1 MNRPCCALFLLLS
14 FVLLAQQNPARAQV
28 ENKTRPPSSGQDP
41 AFSEVQRLLD
51 LGRLD
56 EALKAI
62 GPLTQQHPEPRGLDR
77 IRGEI
82 FYLQLNLE
90 DALKAFK
97 AAIVK
102 DPADKES
109 TELYA
114 VTLLKVGKSAAA
126 LPLLEQSHANLS
138 KLNIN
143 GTYVLALC
151 YLKEHRA
158 EDARLAFAKF
168 YGVEP
173 ESASSYLLVARMLTR
188 EQNATAAEEMTRK
201 ALALNPKL
209 PDAHLLL
216 GQMYLSTGKLDEA
229 AIEFQHEARINPMSG
244 PAYDRLGDTL
254 LQKNEYE
261 KAQEALNRAIVLEPD
276 MTGPY
281 ILLGQVL
288 LKRDN
293 PAIATIYLKRAVQMD
308 PGNHMSHYF
317 LGEAYRSMGRKQE
330 AMTEFA
336 AAGGSKSQ
344 QPH

>member
-1 MNRPCCALFLLLS
+1 MFLLLT
-14 FVLLAQQNPARAQV
+14 FAALTQQATVWAQIQRKSATPLSTQA
-28 ENKTRPPSSGQDP
+28 PPV
-41 AFSEVQRLLD
+41 SEAQRLLD

-56 EALKAI
+56 EALKA
-62 GPLTQQHPEPRGLDR
+62 TQSIAEQQPKPQGIDR
-77 IRGEI
+77 VRGEI

-90 DALKAFK
+90 EALKAFK
-97 AAIVK
+97 TAMVA
-102 DPADKES
+102 DPNDKES
-109 TELYA
+109 IELYA

-138 KLNIN
+138 KLNID

-151 YLKEHRA
+151 YLKEHRP

-173 ESASSYLLVARMLTR
+173 DSASSYLLVARMLMR
-188 EQNATAAEEMTRK
+188 EQNETAAENMTRK
-201 ALALNPKL
+201 ALALSPRL

-216 GQMYLSTGKLDEA
+216 GQMYLSSGKLDEA
-229 AIEFQHEARINPMSG
+229 MTEFQHEARINPMSG

-308 PGNHMSHYF
+308 PANHMSHYF
-317 LGEAYRSMGRKQE
+317 LGEAYRAMGKKQE
-330 AMTEFA
+330 AMTEFN
-336 AAGGSKSQ
+336 AAGGSKSGL
-344 QPH
+344 PR